1 MCEMVELEVV
11 GLKRI
16 RMGRIALGT
25 LPQGQW
31 RYLVPDES
39 F

>member
-1 MCEMVELEVV
+1 VI
-11 GLKRI
+11 GLKRVRI
-16 RMGRIALGT
+16 GRVKLGE

-31 RYLVPDES
+31 RYLRPDEQ

>member
-1 MCEMVELEVV
+1 
-11 GLKRI
+11 LKRI
-16 RMGRIALGT
+16 RMGRIPLGA

-31 RYLVPDES
+31 RYLMPDEA